1 MDIAALSTQLA
12 QVNVMQQVSLAVTE
26 MAMDAQTNMTAQ
38 LVEAMETSAPHPT
51 LGQSID
57 ISI

>member
-1 MDIAALSTQLA
+1 MDIAALSMMLNQQQL
-12 QVNVMQQVSLAVTE
+12 MQNISLAVTKQ
-26 MAMDAQTNMTAQ
+26 AMEIQQQSTDQ
-38 LVEAMETSAPHPT
+38 LVEMVDVQHPT

>member
-1 MDIAALSTQLA
+1 MDIAALSMNLSQQQL
-12 QVNVMQQVSLAVTE
+12 MQNVSLAVTKQ
-26 MAMDAQTNMTAQ
+26 AMEVQQQTTDQ
-38 LVEAMETSAPHPT
+38 LVEMIDAQHPT

>member
-1 MDIAALSTQLA
+1 MDIAALSIALNQQQL
-12 QVNVMQQVSLAVTE
+12 MQNISIASTKQAIQLQQQSTE
-26 MAMDAQTNMTAQ
+26 Q
-38 LVEAMETSAPHPT
+38 LVEMIDTQHPT

>member
-1 MDIAALSTQLA
+1 MDIAALSMTLSQQQL
-12 QVNVMQQVSLAVTE
+12 MQNVSLAVTKQ
-26 MAMDAQTNMTAQ
+26 AMEIQQQSTEQ
-38 LVEAMETSAPHPT
+38 LVEMVDAQHPT

>member
-1 MDIAALSTQLA
+1 MDIAALSMNLSQQQLL
-12 QVNVMQQVSLAVTE
+12 QNVSLAVTKQ
-26 MAMDAQTNMTAQ
+26 AMEVQQQTTDQ
-38 LVEAMETSAPHPT
+38 LVEMIDAQHPT

>member
-12 QVNVMQQVSLAVTE
+12 QVNMMQQVSLAVTG
-26 MAMDAQTNMTAQ
+26 MAMDAQTDMTEQ
-38 LVEAMETSAPHPT
+38 LVQSFEASAPHPT

-57 ISI
+57 ISV

>member
-1 MDIAALSTQLA
+1 MDIAALSIALNQQQL
-12 QVNVMQQVSLAVTE
+12 MQNISVAITKQAIELQQQST
-26 MAMDAQTNMTAQ
+26 DQ
-38 LVEAMETSAPHPT
+38 LVEMVDSQHPT

>member
-1 MDIAALSTQLA
+1 MDIAALSMTLSQQQL
-12 QVNVMQQVSLAVTE
+12 MQNVSLAVTKQAVE
-26 MAMDAQTNMTAQ
+26 IQQQSTNQ
-38 LVEAMETSAPHPT
+38 LVEMVNAQHPT

>member
-1 MDIAALSTQLA
+1 MDIAALSMTLSQQQL
-12 QVNVMQQVSLAVTE
+12 MQNVSLAVTKQAIE
-26 MAMDAQTNMTAQ
+26 SQQQSTEQ
-38 LVEAMETSAPHPT
+38 LVEMVDAQHPT

>member
-1 MDIAALSTQLA
+1 MDIAALSMSLSQQQL
-12 QVNVMQQVSLAVTE
+12 MQNVSLAVTKQVME
-26 MAMDAQTNMTAQ
+26 VQQQTTDQ
-38 LVEAMETSAPHPT
+38 LVEMIDAQHPT